1 MSTILALLLL
11 SAELPSLAVIPVI
24 AAENA
29 APEAPS
35 AAAITDEIAAAAR
48 GRAIRVLT
56 HEDLFVAANS
66 ELVEEVR
73 ACGPDEVCMS
83 ARLSDV
89 RVELGMIVVVSAVA
103 DPPIVAVR
111 LVDVRERRVVAAA
124 IGPLAGEEK
133 TIAGAIRTRAAKLF
147 EERGFKKALELSA
160 TPPQVK
166 LEEPTSPWLWIGI
179 GAAAIAIGV
188 GAAVIATQSG
198 PSSCICVGPR
208 DDCPP
213 C

>member
-1 MSTILALLLL
+1 MMSPLFALLLL

-24 AAENA
+24 AAEDA
-29 APEAPS
+29 SAPTAT
-35 AAAITDEIAAAAR
+35 AITEEIAAAAR

-73 ACGPDEVCMS
+73 ACGPDEACMS
-83 ARLSDV
+83 SRLSEV
-89 RVELGMIVVVSAVA
+89 RVELGVIVVVSAVA

-124 IGPLAGEEK
+124 IGPLAVEEK
-133 TIAGAIRTRAAKLF
+133 TIAEAIRMRAAKLF
-147 EERGFKKALELSA
+147 EERGFKKAIEVV
-160 TPPQVK
+160 PPPAPAVV
-166 LEEPTSPWLWIGI
+166 EEASSPWLWIGI
-179 GAAAIAIGV
+179 GAAVIAIGV

-198 PSSCICVGPR
+198 PSACICVGPR